1 MSMSQHGW
9 ITFEKRVNVYLD
21 LLALGTLLLKVFGW
35 MSTTTWMDIYIYK
48 LQTRRSIRRR
58 GDMCATTSGS
68 ASAFSFR

>member
-58 GDMCATTSGS
+58 GGMCATTSGS